1 MAEDR
6 DDFIIRSIREDAEI
20 REALNKERPLQ
31 KQVGGNHYK
40 NCMIQPV
47 EYICANKL
55 DFLEGNI
62 VKYITRHRTK
72 SEGAKDIEKVIH
84 YAELILQLVYNENK

>member
-6 DDFIIRSIREDAEI
+6 DDFIIRSIREDREI
-20 REALNKERPLQ
+20 REALTKEGPLK
-31 KQVGGNHYK
+31 KQIGGDHYR
-40 NCMIQPV
+40 NCKIQPV
-47 EYICANKL
+47 EYICANNL

-72 SEGAKDIEKVIH
+72 SEGVKDIKKVIH
-84 YAELILQLVYNENK
+84 YAELILQLVYNESK

>member
-6 DDFIIRSIREDAEI
+6 DDFIIRSIRED
-20 REALNKERPLQ
+20 REALNKEQPLK
-31 KQVGGNHYK
+31 KQVGGEHYR
-40 NCMIQPV
+40 NCKIQPV
-47 EYICANKL
+47 EYIYANKL

-72 SEGAKDIEKVIH
+72 SEGVKDIKKVIH

>member
-6 DDFIIRSIREDAEI
+6 DDFIIRSIRED
-20 REALNKERPLQ
+20 REALTEEGPLK
-31 KQVGGNHYK
+31 KQIGGEHYK
-40 NCMIQPV
+40 NCKIQPV
-47 EYICANKL
+47 EYIYANKL

-72 SEGAKDIEKVIH
+72 SEGAKDIKKVIH
-84 YAELILQLVYNENK
+84 YAELILQLVYNKTN

>member
-20 REALNKERPLQ
+20 REALNKERPLT
-31 KQVGGNHYK
+31 KQVGGDHYR
-40 NCMIQPV
+40 NCKIQPV
-47 EYICANKL
+47 EYIYANKL

-72 SEGAKDIEKVIH
+72 SEGAKDIKKVIH

>member
-6 DDFIIRSIREDAEI
+6 DDFIIRSIRED
-20 REALNKERPLQ
+20 REAVNKEQPLK
-31 KQVGGNHYK
+31 KQVGGEHYR
-40 NCMIQPV
+40 NCKIQPV
-47 EYICANKL
+47 EYIYANKL

-72 SEGAKDIEKVIH
+72 SEGVKDIKKVIH

>member
-40 NCMIQPV
+40 NCTIQPV

-72 SEGAKDIEKVIH
+72 SEGAKDIKKVIH
-84 YAELILQLVYNENK
+84 YAVLILHLVYNENK